1 MVTVPNKVT
10 NSHIA
15 QPSFFDIKGCV
26 LRRRARVSLLIV
38 PQTMAS
44 IIRLDANK
52 HPIKSVT
59 VFKSNK
65 AEVVRI
71 FKVSLEVSL

>member
-1 MVTVPNKVT
+1 MQSAAPDAFLT
-10 NSHIA
+10 HIT
-15 QPSFFDIKGCV
+15 QPSFFDIKG
-26 LRRRARVSLLIV
+26 RRVSSLIA

-44 IIRLDANK
+44 IIKLNANE

-71 FKVSLEVSL
+71 FRVSLEVSL

>member
-1 MVTVPNKVT
+1 M
-10 NSHIA
+10 S
-15 QPSFFDIKGCV
+15 S
-26 LRRRARVSLLIV
+26 LIV
-38 PQTMAS
+38 PQTMTS
-44 IIRLDANK
+44 IIRLDANE

-71 FKVSLEVSL
+71 FELSLGVSL

>member
-1 MVTVPNKVT
+1 
-10 NSHIA
+10 
-15 QPSFFDIKGCV
+15 
-26 LRRRARVSLLIV
+26 
-38 PQTMAS
+38 MAS
-44 IIRLDANK
+44 IIKLDANE

-59 VFKSNK
+59 VFKTNK

>member
-1 MVTVPNKVT
+1 
-10 NSHIA
+10 
-15 QPSFFDIKGCV
+15 
-26 LRRRARVSLLIV
+26 
-38 PQTMAS
+38 MAS
-44 IIRLDANK
+44 IIKLDANE

-71 FKVSLEVSL
+71 FKVSLEVCIESEL